1 MKPLVR
7 RANRIRYEGRWVSS
21 RWFIRYGKP
30 VPDQPKPKPRPIPPE
45 VQQKISLFV
54 DLEAMVARGELTK
67 DGYGRYGLP

>member
-7 RANRIRYEGRWVSS
+7 RANRVRYEGRWVSS

-30 VPDQPKPKPRPIPPE
+30 VPEQPKPRPVPLE
-45 VQQKISLFV
+45 VRQKTSPFV